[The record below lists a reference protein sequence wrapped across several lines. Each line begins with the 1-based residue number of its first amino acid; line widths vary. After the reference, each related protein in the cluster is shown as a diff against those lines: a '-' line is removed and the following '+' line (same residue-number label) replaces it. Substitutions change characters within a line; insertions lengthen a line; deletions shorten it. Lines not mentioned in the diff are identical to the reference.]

1 MDIRE
6 NQYDTVV
13 LVEDNP
19 DDAELTMRSLNSLQL
34 GNQIIWLKDGAE
46 AINYLFDQHP
56 DQSHKVSNQP
66 RLILLDLKL
75 PKVNGIE
82 VLKRIK
88 SDDQMKTVPVV
99 VMTSSN
105 ESVDLKTC
113 YELGVNSFVTKPI
126 NYQEFIE
133 ATKNI
138 GLYWLLVNQ
147 VPN

>member
-1 MDIRE
+1 MDIKE
-6 NQYDTVV
+6 NQDVTVV
-13 LVEDNP
+13 LIEDNP

-34 GNQIIWLKDGAE
+34 DIHIIWLKDGAE

-88 SDDQMKTVPVV
+88 SDDLMKTIPVV
-99 VMTSSN
+99 VMTSSK
-105 ESVDLKTC
+105 ESVDLKAC
-113 YELGVNSFVTKPI
+113 YDLAANSFVTKPI

-133 ATKNI
+133 ATKSI

>member
-46 AINYLFDQHP
+46 AINYLFGQQP
-56 DQSHKVSNQP
+56 DQSRRVSNRP
-66 RLILLDLKL
+66 KLILLDLKL

-105 ESVDLKTC
+105 ESVDLRTC
-113 YELGVNSFVTKPI
+113 YQLGVNSFVTKPI

>member
-1 MDIRE
+1 
-6 NQYDTVV
+6 
-13 LVEDNP
+13 
-19 DDAELTMRSLNSLQL
+19 
-34 GNQIIWLKDGAE
+34 
-46 AINYLFDQHP
+46 
-56 DQSHKVSNQP
+56 
-66 RLILLDLKL
+66 
-75 PKVNGIE
+75 
-82 VLKRIK
+82 
-88 SDDQMKTVPVV
+88 MKTVPVV

>member
-6 NQYDTVV
+6 NQCDTVV

-46 AINYLFDQHP
+46 AINYLFGQQP
-56 DQSHKVSNQP
+56 DQSRRVSNRP
-66 RLILLDLKL
+66 KLILLDLKL

-105 ESVDLKTC
+105 ESVDLRTC
-113 YELGVNSFVTKPI
+113 YQLGVNSFVTKPI

>member
-46 AINYLFDQHP
+46 AINYLFGQQP
-56 DQSHKVSNQP
+56 DQSRRVSNRP
-66 RLILLDLKL
+66 KLILLDLKL

>member
-46 AINYLFDQHP
+46 AINYLFGQQP
-56 DQSHKVSNQP
+56 DQSRRVSNRP
-66 RLILLDLKL
+66 KLILLDLKL
-75 PKVNGIE
+75 PKLNGIE

>member
-6 NQYDTVV
+6 NQCDTVV

-34 GNQIIWLKDGAE
+34 GNQIIWLKDGTE
-46 AINYLFDQHP
+46 AINYLFDQQP
-56 DQSHKVSNQP
+56 GQSRRVSNRP
-66 RLILLDLKL
+66 KLILLDLKL

>member
-34 GNQIIWLKDGAE
+34 GNQIIWLKDGTE
-46 AINYLFDQHP
+46 AINYLFDQQP
-56 DQSHKVSNQP
+56 GQSRRVSNRP
-66 RLILLDLKL
+66 KLILLDLKL

>member
-46 AINYLFDQHP
+46 AINYLFGQQP
-56 DQSHKVSNQP
+56 DQSRRVSNRP
-66 RLILLDLKL
+66 KLILLDLKL

-105 ESVDLKTC
+105 ESVDLRTC

>member
-1 MDIRE
+1 MDIKE
-6 NQYDTVV
+6 NQDVTVV
-13 LVEDNP
+13 LIEDNP

-34 GNQIIWLKDGAE
+34 DIQIIWLKDGAE

-88 SDDQMKTVPVV
+88 SDDLIKTIPVV
-99 VMTSSN
+99 VMTSSK
-105 ESVDLKTC
+105 ESVDLKAC
-113 YELGVNSFVTKPI
+113 YDLAANSFVTKPI

-133 ATKNI
+133 ATKSI

>member
-46 AINYLFDQHP
+46 AINYLFGQQP
-56 DQSHKVSNQP
+56 DQSRRVSNRP
-66 RLILLDLKL
+66 KLILLDLKL

-105 ESVDLKTC
+105 ESVDLRTC
-113 YELGVNSFVTKPI
+113 
-126 NYQEFIE
+126 
-133 ATKNI
+133 
-138 GLYWLLVNQ
+138 
-147 VPN
+147 